1 MFDLV
6 ASYKPTG
13 DQPIAIDKLVNG
25 IKHGTRDQVLLG
37 VTGSGKT
44 FTIANV
50 IAQTNKPTLIISHNK
65 TLAAQLYQEFK
76 GFFPN
81 NSVQYFVSY
90 YDYYQPE
97 AYIPQRD
104 LYIEKDS
111 SINEEIDKL
120 RLATTSALLSRKDVI
135 VISSVS
141 CIYNIGSPREY
152 HNAMHVFEVGEVISH
167 LDIQSILIDL
177 RYERNELDFVRGTF
191 RVRGNSIDVY
201 PSYEDIG
208 VKITIQGK
216 SIVEIKFFDPV
227 SGQIK
232 EDYYSLTSI
241 VNREG
246 KRVLSV
252 AIYPAKHYVFN
263 SEKVTDITNTILLDM
278 SKQVEKLK
286 GESKLI
292 EAHRLKQKVEYDVE
306 MIKEIGYCKGIEN
319 YSIYFDE
326 RSFGDPP
333 FSLLDYFGDDYL
345 MIVDESHI
353 TIPQVGGMYNGDRA
367 RKETLVNYGFRLP
380 SALDNRP
387 LRFSEFRRR
396 QKTTIYMSATPGDYE
411 LSLIDKKDI
420 AEQLIRPTG
429 LVDPVVYVKPAKNQI
444 LDLIDEIV
452 KVVEKGERAL
462 VTTLTKKM
470 AEELTDYLNDR
481 IYEENIVD
489 VSRLG
494 RKIEVAYLHADI
506 DTLERTDILDD
517 LRRGKYDVLVGIN
530 LLREGLDLPE
540 VSLVAILDADK
551 EGFLRSKTSLI
562 QTMGRAARHIEGRVI
577 MYADQITK
585 SMREALD
592 EVERRRNIQI
602 EYNEKNNIT
611 PVGIKK
617 GIRER
622 IIPKV
627 EDREQMNTFA
637 VPEFV
642 TKDID
647 IMLSTFRVS
656 DKKSQRETLRLL
668 KAEMKN
674 AANLLDFERA
684 IELRDILK
692 KLNKK

>member
-216 SIVEIKFFDPV
+216 SIVEIKFFNPV

-585 SMREALD
+585 SMKEALD

-627 EDREQMNTFA
+627 EDREQMNTFT